1 MDFYEYEFL
10 FETCKKQIKKL
21 FDKGYLINF
30 GDNDMPDSKYVPK
43 GTIRHKID
51 QNLSDFEK
59 KYLIEKISEFCSLH
73 NVVYEIRGT
82 YHVTLVSPDLLFKIN
97 ESTTYQEMAK
107 QLNKE
112 DYITAY
118 AYNDCVKF
126 YLNASTL
133 SHLISSTNLQKG
145 LDDGIKA
152 SSCSVGSYRAIRIT
166 SEKCTDIGHQK
177 EKIDA
182 LFM

>member
-1 MDFYEYEFL
+1 
-10 FETCKKQIKKL
+10 
-21 FDKGYLINF
+21 
-30 GDNDMPDSKYVPK
+30 
-43 GTIRHKID
+43 
-51 QNLSDFEK
+51 
-59 KYLIEKISEFCSLH
+59 
-73 NVVYEIRGT
+73 
-82 YHVTLVSPDLLFKIN
+82 
-97 ESTTYQEMAK
+97 MAK

-133 SHLISSTNLQKG
+133 SRLISSKNLQKG

-152 SSCSVGSYRAIRIT
+152 SSCSEGSYRAIKIT
-166 SEKCTDIGHQK
+166 SEKCTDIEHQK
-177 EKIDA
+177 ERIDA